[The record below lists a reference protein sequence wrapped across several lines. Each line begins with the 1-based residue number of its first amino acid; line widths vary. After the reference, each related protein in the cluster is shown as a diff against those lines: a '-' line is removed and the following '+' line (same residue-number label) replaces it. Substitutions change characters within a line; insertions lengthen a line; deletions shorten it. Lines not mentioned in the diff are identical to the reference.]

1 MTAVIVATSSSH
13 GFPPHRSDFVAFH
26 QQLHHRGP
34 TTSHSNPFEAFAR
47 HHHSGT
53 NSPSEVASWRHSKPV
68 VQAPRSTRTP
78 SPTPKYRPSGRS
90 HSRTPS
96 ISTSHTSW
104 RSEIHSLTPNP
115 DGKFLSFPHCD
126 LPLRGITAYSGYHPP
141 RPSSQFVYSIQEL
154 LRLSASPLVGITQE
168 SQAVVDD
175 LVAHHVWR
183 RGPQSRPS
191 RVGNGRRSCDI
202 PKSSDDSEHSD

>member
-34 TTSHSNPFEAFAR
+34 ATSHSNPFEAFAP
-47 HHHSGT
+47 HHHSGP
-53 NSPSEVASWRHSKPV
+53 NSPSAVASWRHSKPV
-68 VQAPRSTRTP
+68 VQAPMSIRTP
-78 SPTPKYRPSGRS
+78 SPTPKYRRSGRS

-104 RSEIHSLTPNP
+104 RSQIHSPTPNP
-115 DGKFLSFPHCD
+115 DGKYLSFPYCD
-126 LPLRGITAYSGYHPP
+126 LPLRGITGHHSP
-141 RPSSQFVYSIQEL
+141 RASSPFVYSIPEL
-154 LRLSASPLVGITQE
+154 LRLSASPLVGIPQE

-191 RVGNGRRSCDI
+191 RVGDGRRSCDI
-202 PKSSDDSEHSD
+202 SKSSDDSEHSD